1 MTHMNSSDATTG
13 QPMVVRVQARKA
25 ELEARLTT
33 LREDDL
39 QTRSDIDLALATIGE
54 LLTGDLAHVPPVVSA
69 DMNRW
74 LERNKHVAE
83 SAVEDNTDADFATDV
98 VTAVLP
104 TAETPTA
111 ETPPAVVSL
120 ASE

>member
-1 MTHMNSSDATTG
+1 MTHINSVDATTG
-13 QPMVVRVQARKA
+13 QPMVIRVQARKA
-25 ELEARLTT
+25 ELEARLKT

-54 LLTGDLAHVPPVVSA
+54 LLTGDLEHIPQVVSA

-83 SAVEDNTDADFATDV
+83 SYVEEEIAADVESEVLPPVENTGTHVRATD
-98 VTAVLP
+98 
-104 TAETPTA
+104 
-111 ETPPAVVSL
+111 
-120 ASE
+120 